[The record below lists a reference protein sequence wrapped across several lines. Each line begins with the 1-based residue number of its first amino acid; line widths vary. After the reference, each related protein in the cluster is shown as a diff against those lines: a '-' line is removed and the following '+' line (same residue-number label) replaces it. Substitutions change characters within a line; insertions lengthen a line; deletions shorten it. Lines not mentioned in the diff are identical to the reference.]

1 MLQYVINSMLM
12 MMALFVQTISLLLC
26 P

>member
-1 MLQYVINSMLM
+1 MLQYVINSILM
-12 MMALFVQTISLLLC
+12 MIALFVQTISLLLC